1 MSSRRTGRAETEN
14 HAVLTPRFTMKKWR
28 WRAVVVMCGAAVCLG
43 ADSAP
48 KKRKQLPPG
57 EQPPMSARPGGA
69 PASFEVRTFTAP
81 NGAAIRYSLFIPK
94 AISPGEKLPLVLCLH
109 GSGGNTEAARV
120 LASPERQAKT
130 PCIVMAPG
138 CDSRKARWVPMTFR
152 PDERGNVMAELLG
165 ALDAL
170 TREQPVDPG
179 RVYVTGQSMGG
190 VGTWGLIAAEPQR
203 FAAAAPVC
211 GIWQTE
217 DAAKMARVPVWAF
230 HGEKDPT
237 VPVDGSRRMVA
248 ALKAAGASPRYTEYP
263 DVGHNSWTAAYAT
276 DELWEW
282 MFAQR
287 RKAP

>member
-1 MSSRRTGRAETEN
+1 MKTIGWLAMAL
-14 HAVLTPRFTMKKWR
+14 AV
-28 WRAVVVMCGAAVCLG
+28 ACGAAVGFG
-43 ADSAP
+43 ADTAP

-57 EQPPMSARPGGA
+57 EQPPLSARPGGA

-81 NGAAIRYSLFIPK
+81 GGASLRYSLFVPKTIP
-94 AISPGEKLPLVLCLH
+94 AGQKLPLVLCLH
-109 GSGGNTEAARV
+109 GAGGNTEAARV

-138 CDSRKARWVPMTFR
+138 CDSRSVRWVPMAFR
-152 PDERGNVMAELLG
+152 PDDRGHVMAELLG
-165 ALDAL
+165 ALEAVV
-170 TREQPVDPG
+170 RELPVDPD

-190 VGTWGLIAAEPQR
+190 VGTWGLLAHKPHL

-211 GIWQTE
+211 GVWPPD
-217 DAAKMARVPVWAF
+217 DAPKMTRVPVWAF

-237 VPVDGSRRMVA
+237 VSVEGSRRMVA

-263 DVGHNSWTAAYAT
+263 GVGHNSWSAAYAT
-276 DELWEW
+276 DELWDW

>member
-1 MSSRRTGRAETEN
+1 
-14 HAVLTPRFTMKKWR
+14 MKKSSWLVILI
-28 WRAVVVMCGAAVCLG
+28 AGAAGVCVG

-48 KKRKQLPPG
+48 KKRKQLPAG

-69 PASFEVRTFTAP
+69 PPSFEVRTFTAP
-81 NGAAIRYSLFIPK
+81 GGASLNYSLFVPK
-94 AISPGEKLPLVLCLH
+94 SVAAEQKLPLVLCLH
-109 GSGGNTEAARV
+109 GAGGNTEAARV
-120 LASPERQAKT
+120 LASAERQAKH
-130 PCIVMAPG
+130 PCIVVAPG
-138 CDSRKARWVPMTFR
+138 CDSRTARWVPMTFR
-152 PDERGNVMAELLG
+152 PDERPNVMTELAG
-165 ALDAL
+165 MLDAI
-170 TREQPVDPG
+170 TRELPVDPE

-211 GIWQTE
+211 GIWQPE
-217 DAAKMARVPVWAF
+217 DAPKMARVPIWAF

-237 VPVDGSRRMVA
+237 VPVEGSRRMVA
-248 ALKAAGASPRYTEYP
+248 ALKAANASPRYTEYP
-263 DVGHNSWTAAYAT
+263 GVGHNSWSAAYAT